1 MKSTGQATSGGTS
14 QAYRPTTQSGR
25 PVSGVVRPDSQTGQ
39 GGMDAALRTPRTAKT
54 ARPVSAASGRHVRLG
69 TASMLSQRDGPFI
82 NMARLNIGK
91 YSKRPNIAK
100 ALFEY
105 IFYHENSI
113 REYSK
118 TTKEHYISFTF
129 IRQK

>member
-1 MKSTGQATSGGTS
+1 MKSAGPVTGTSGGTS

-25 PVSGVVRPDSQTGQ
+25 PVSGVVRPDSQAGH

-113 REYSK
+113 RKNS
-118 TTKEHYISFTF
+118 
-129 IRQK
+129 